1 MARRLAPFGPLIRL
15 LAAIGTLS
23 SLVLLGL
30 LNLIP

>member
-1 MARRLAPFGPLIRL
+1 MARRVVPSGPLIRL